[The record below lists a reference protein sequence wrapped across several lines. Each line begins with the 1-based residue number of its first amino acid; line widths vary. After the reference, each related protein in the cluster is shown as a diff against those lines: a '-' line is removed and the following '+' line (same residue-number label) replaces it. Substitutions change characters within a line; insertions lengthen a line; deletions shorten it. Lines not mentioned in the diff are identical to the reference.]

1 MLLCQT
7 WVLFASH
14 SKASLLTPG
23 VVVKENA
30 AFSIRHCTRNL
41 GQLVLKKR
49 EL

>member
-30 AFSIRHCTRNL
+30 AFIAGPKQGVQVS
-41 GQLVLKKR
+41 
-49 EL
+49 